1 MSHLPEE
8 LTADIL
14 SRLSVKSLLRFK
26 LVSPTWRALI
36 ESSDFIKSHL
46 NRSIATKSNLF
57 LIVKESH
64 LYSVDFD
71 SLSDSTV
78 DPVKLDHHPLRCQD
92 HITEVW
98 GSCNGL
104 ICLSNA
110 LDTVVLWNPSTRES
124 IKLPYASIESQNQSR
139 VDPIRVYGFGYDRIS
154 DDYKV
159 VRIVVLRGVDG
170 DESFQYEVKVYSLRW
185 NSWHRAQ
192 EFPHYPNLKKTGGV
206 LASGALHWVVS
217 PETAF
222 GKSHLIVSFDLGVEE
237 YRLVPPPEFSNTNFY
252 MSVEGF
258 GGCLSVL
265 CRYYL
270 AGVDI
275 WVMKEYG
282 VKESWTNIISMAH
295 PAQPDVI
302 RSFHYVRPIACSKS
316 GEQVLLEQDTCLFW
330 YDIRTKMRQSV
341 RIRDIQDL
349 LQVDIC
355 MGSLVSLRG
364 GGGGEGDG
372 KKPQEK
378 EERNM

>member
-8 LTADIL
+8 LAADIL
-14 SRLSVKSLLRFK
+14 SRLPVKSLLRFK

-92 HITEVW
+92 HSTEVW

-124 IKLPYASIESQNQSR
+124 RKLPYASIDSQNQSR
-139 VDPIRVYGFGYDRIS
+139 VDPIRVYGFGYDRVS
-154 DDYKV
+154 DDY
-159 VRIVVLRGVDG
+159 
-170 DESFQYEVKVYSLRW
+170 VYSLRW

-217 PETAF
+217 PETGF

-282 VKESWTNIISMAH
+282 VKESWTKIISMA
-295 PAQPDVI
+295 QPTQPGVI
-302 RSFHYVRPIACSKS
+302 RSFHYVRPIAYSKS
-316 GEQVLLEQDTCLFW
+316 GEQVLLEQDTWLFW
-330 YDIRTKMRQSV
+330 YDFRTKMRQSV
-341 RIRDIQDL
+341 RIRDIKDL

-364 GGGGEGDG
+364 GGEGDG

-378 EERNM
+378 EERNMLANIQVNELFQF